1 MKQQTEI
8 KIAPRINYITV
19 DLCTIIEMKIKIT
32 LGCKVYFIDTL
43 N

>member
-19 DLCTIIEMKIKIT
+19 DLCAIIKIKTKIT
-32 LGCKVYFIDTL
+32 LGYNVNF